1 MMQHRNMT
9 DGYETRSLD
18 LRGGLAHAL
27 HLFKPKKDANMLTT
41 CATLLSSG

>member
-1 MMQHRNMT
+1 MRHCNMT

-18 LRGGLAHAL
+18 LRDSLVCAL